1 MSRIIIVPSHPF
13 DYEDADIKELI
24 DVIKHDLPKDLD
36 VEYNPA
42 ELMRKG
48 MYGVTFW
55 QFIKIY
61 LEDVPAEIRG
71 AIIAKLVDAGI
82 AVIRKV
88 LRKRKN
94 NIRPNGVFIY
104 DENKNKVASAMI
116 SNARQK
122 PRTEEEFQ
130 KWTSDKYN
138 KKKKK
143 IQRKRKNKAQN
154 AANIGFAIWWLR
166 TSADQINNIQ
176 LLI

>member
-1 MSRIIIVPSHPF
+1 MSRITIIPSHPL
-13 DYEDADIKELI
+13 DYEEADIKELI
-24 DVIKHDLPKDLD
+24 DSVKNDIPKGVDI
-36 VEYNPA
+36 EYTPA

-61 LEDVPAEIRG
+61 LEEVPAEIRG
-71 AIIAKLVDAGI
+71 AIVAKLVDAGI

-88 LRKRKN
+88 LRRRKN

-104 DENKNKVASAMI
+104 DENKNKIASAMI
-116 SNARQK
+116 SDSRQK

-138 KKKKK
+138 KKNKRKKSPKKK
-143 IQRKRKNKAQN
+143 KK
-154 AANIGFAIWWLR
+154 
-166 TSADQINNIQ
+166 
-176 LLI
+176 